1 MRKQSLL
8 LVILGMTLP
17 VPLFVVACH
26 SDGGSTKAKAEEI
39 PSAQVATAQRGNL
52 AHTLSL
58 AGQFQP
64 YQVVDVHPK
73 VTGFMAKINVDIGDR
88 VHKGQTL
95 AVLEVPELNAQLRGT
110 GFEMQQAK
118 DELLRT
124 QHEIKRAEAIHS
136 ALHADYQRLLEAS
149 KAQPGL
155 VAQQELDDAQSK
167 DLSSE
172 SQVDASKAA
181 AAGAQE
187 HIQVAGADNE
197 RVQALQNYTNVTAPL
212 DGVVVWRYADTGALI
227 QSGTNSNE
235 QDIPIVRLSQS
246 GLLRLRMPIPEA
258 DVQFVHLGDS
268 MEVRVDAIGRSFTGK
283 IVRFTRDVN
292 FETRTM
298 ETEVDVENRDL
309 SIAPGMYANTQMQLA
324 HANRVATMGQ
334 LAASIA
340 HEVNQ
345 PLAGIVMNG
354 NASLRWLALDPPN
367 LREAREAISRVIRD
381 GKRAGDVIARIRAM
395 FKKTAKVNEQFDIND
410 TIREVLALTRNEMQK
425 NSIALRLHLP
435 ADLPPVVGDRVQVQQ
450 VLMNLILNAIEA
462 MNPIQNRVRML
473 VIKTSGNGNGEVRVE
488 LQDSG
493 VGLDPAAAERI
504 FDSFHSTKPGG
515 MGMGLSI
522 SRSIVENHAGR
533 LWATA
538 NNGCGA
544 TFQFTLSTQAPRS
557 QAQVK
562 S

>member
-1 MRKQSLL
+1 MQTQGSL
-8 LVILGMTLP
+8 LVIAWMMLP
-17 VPLFVVACH
+17 IAVSVVACH
-26 SDGGSTKAKAEEI
+26 SDGGSTRAKADEI

-149 KAQPGL
+149 TAQPGL

-172 SQVDASKAA
+172 SQVDAAKAA

-212 DGVVVWRYADTGALI
+212 DGVVIWRYADTGALI

-258 DVQFVHLGDS
+258 DVQFVHLGDP

-283 IVRFTRDVN
+283 IARFTRDVN

-324 HANRVATMGQ
+324 HADNVTTIPVEALVLKG
-334 LAASIA
+334 
-340 HEVNQ
+340 NQ
-345 PLAGIVMNG
+345 QTVYC
-354 NASLRWLALDPPN
+354 LDSEN
-367 LREAREAISRVIRD
+367 
-381 GKRAGDVIARIRAM
+381 RIR
-395 FKKTAKVNEQFDIND
+395 
-410 TIREVLALTRNEMQK
+410 
-425 NSIALRLHLP
+425 
-435 ADLPPVVGDRVQVQQ
+435 
-450 VLMNLILNAIEA
+450 
-462 MNPIQNRVRML
+462 VR
-473 VIKTSGNGNGEVRVE
+473 TVRVGLRGSKLAE
-488 LQDSG
+488 IKSG
-493 VGLDPAAAERI
+493 LEPGERVVLGGQENYTEGERVSPILTQEPASDVMRE
-504 FDSFHSTKPGG
+504 SGG
-515 MGMGLSI
+515 VIDMKGETEESNG
-522 SRSIVENHAGR
+522 G
-533 LWATA
+533 A
-538 NNGCGA
+538 N
-544 TFQFTLSTQAPRS
+544 
-557 QAQVK
+557 
-562 S
+562 